1 MSKQRENL
9 AFVHLQIDALNSF
22 KAVWISLFDIFDPQ
36 VLIVKLLSC
45 NFGCNSLVVPSIK
58 VLKLKWIRQSL
69 RQSLPSQTYLL
80 LTTHRDIVL
89 LNRFQLSEPHASSL
103 IDVFSSVA
111 LFATAA
117 REAEAYRL
125 SLSVIFWEHSFQVG
139 GDQREKEERGDE
151 HADTKL
157 IRVIVDDLRCI
168 VEVHTRPASLKFGEN
183 TSSQAHG
190 NLRDDREEDFD
201 VRRHIFAEDRDAYD
215 LKTEVYETADKA
227 RVLRA
232 LKEGR
237 NAGDL
242 GKERLCVA

>member
-1 MSKQRENL
+1 MLEYISNHRNFVLAKWATCKIRKVSKLTLLPLTNVSINMVSTRINL
-9 AFVHLQIDALNSF
+9 FDLVSF
-22 KAVWISLFDIFDPQ
+22 LVVLVLVFTSVWISLFDIFDPQ

-125 SLSVIFWEHSFQVG
+125 SFSVIFWKNCF
-139 GDQREKEERGDE
+139 
-151 HADTKL
+151 
-157 IRVIVDDLRCI
+157 
-168 VEVHTRPASLKFGEN
+168 
-183 TSSQAHG
+183 
-190 NLRDDREEDFD
+190 
-201 VRRHIFAEDRDAYD
+201 
-215 LKTEVYETADKA
+215 
-227 RVLRA
+227 
-232 LKEGR
+232 
-237 NAGDL
+237 
-242 GKERLCVA
+242 